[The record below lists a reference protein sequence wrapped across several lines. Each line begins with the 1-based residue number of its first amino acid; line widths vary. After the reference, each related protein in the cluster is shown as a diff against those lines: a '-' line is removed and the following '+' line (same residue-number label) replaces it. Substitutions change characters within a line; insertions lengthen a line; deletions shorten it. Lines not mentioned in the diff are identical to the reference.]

1 MGPLLKHNY
10 WMMQLLQALP
20 EWLSAWLVP
29 AYGGFVKEKKVRIRP
44 KPDSTKLICLQLF
57 GIQAKKVMESSKP
70 SVVETEHRTIYHE
83 ILDSKLPPEE
93 KDLNRLSKEGITQV
107 SAGTMTTSWS
117 ISVAIYY
124 ALADPKVLRK
134 LRTELEAAIPNPSEP
149 TPLAVLESLPYL
161 RGVVMECLRLSFG
174 VTNRIPRIAHE
185 DMRYIDKSSGRTL
198 VIPAGTP
205 CSSTSLILHYD
216 ETTFPDPKAFR
227 PERWVENPRLEK
239 YMVSFSKG
247 TRQCVGMNLGS
258 AEIYLMVAAIFRNYG
273 TKECKLAGD
282 EGILELFETDIR
294 DVEPVGDFQVPIPWK
309 GSKGI
314 RMRVLNVD

>member
-1 MGPLLKHNY
+1 
-10 WMMQLLQALP
+10 
-20 EWLSAWLVP
+20 
-29 AYGGFVKEKKVRIRP
+29 
-44 KPDSTKLICLQLF
+44 
-57 GIQAKKVMESSKP
+57 MESSKT

-83 ILDSKLPPEE
+83 ILDSKLPPVE
-93 KDLNRLSKEGITQV
+93 KDLDRLSKEGITQV

-117 ISVAIYY
+117 ISVAVYHT
-124 ALADPKVLRK
+124 LADPVILRK
-134 LRTELEAAIPNPSEP
+134 LRTELQSAIPNLSEP

-185 DMRYIDKSSGRTL
+185 NMRYTNKSSGQTL
-198 VIPAGTP
+198 IIPAGTP

-216 ETTFPDPKAFR
+216 ETNFPNSKEFR
-227 PERWVENPRLEK
+227 PERWVGNTRLER

-258 AEIYLMVAAIFRNYG
+258 AEIYLAVAAIFRNYG
-273 TKECKLAGD
+273 TKDYKIPGD
-282 EGILELFETDIR
+282 RGILELFETDIR

-314 RMRVLNVD
+314 RIRVLKAD